1 MFYWVLS
8 HRDINRAFKGYIW
21 KLVNVIALAVSFVPG
36 CYGWQG
42 WAQSRSYEAAP
53 AIILITWRLIERC
66 VCGFLFGH
74 SMCEGHSCPWRAS
87 CAPPAQGLGDSLLLS
102 VVSPQFQ
109 LLSPQSRNLPWA
121 CCCQKRNRG
130 PPSQPFPPTNLLD
143 PWGTVVETQ
152 RKGSFQRREF

>member
-53 AIILITWRLIERC
+53 AIILIIWRLIEHC

-109 LLSPQSRNLPWA
+109 SSPPKAGICPELAAVR
-121 CCCQKRNRG
+121 RGIGG
-130 PPSQPFPPTNLLD
+130 PPLCLFPLQTFWTHGAL
-143 PWGTVVETQ
+143 W
-152 RKGSFQRREF
+152 